1 MNTPQLIVA
10 WCLGIF
16 AFISIIRL
24 EIKILKLEEWQS
36 TLHKA
41 VTRLIDAT
49 ERNLR
54 GVSDTLTT
62 LADSLERKAAE
73 QNETGNSGT
82 EDPTDHRTV

>member
-24 EIKILKLEEWQS
+24 EIKIMKLEEWQS

-54 GVSDTLTT
+54 ATSDTLTT
-62 LADSLERKAAE
+62 LENDIERRTAE
-73 QNETGNSGT
+73 LNETGNRST